1 MVCQGIVEDG
11 MRVFVTGATGYLGRA
26 IAARLVKG
34 GYEVH
39 GLTRKS
45 ERAETLRGIGVRPV
59 VGDITRPESYVA
71 ELKNCDA
78 VVHAATFDEEVAKRD
93 QMALETIRAGVV
105 DGRVR
110 HFLFTSGVW
119 VHGET
124 GVAIEDETDPPKPA
138 ELVAWR
144 PAHEEVALDMVEH
157 EAHVSVMRPGLVY
170 GGVGGIFGGWFRE
183 ARAGHPIGYPG
194 DGHQRWNLVHRD
206 DVAEGYR
213 LALEHGRGGQRF
225 LLVDESRFTAREL
238 AEAAARAAGVE
249 ARPLSREQT
258 LERYGKAG
266 LATLMDQRVTSARA
280 RRELGW
286 VPRHSSF
293 VAEIEDLYRE
303 WAAGQKAAVA

>member
-1 MVCQGIVEDG
+1 

-26 IAARLVKG
+26 IAARLVKS

-45 ERAETLRGIGVRPV
+45 ARADTLRGIGVRPL
-59 VGDITRPESYVA
+59 VGDITQPESWVA

-78 VVHAATFDEEVAKRD
+78 VIHAADFEDEVAKCD
-93 QMALETIRAGVV
+93 QMALEAIRSGVV

-124 GVAIEDETDPPKPA
+124 GAAIEDETDPPKPH
-138 ELVAWR
+138 EVVSWR

-157 EAHVSVMRPGLVY
+157 EAHVSVLRPGLVY
-170 GGVGGIFGGWFRE
+170 GGSEGIFGGWFRDVRE
-183 ARAGHPIGYPG
+183 GRPIGVPG
-194 DGHQRWNLVHRD
+194 DGQQRWNLVHRD

-213 LALEHGRGGQRF
+213 LALEHGRGGQRY
-225 LLVDESRFTAREL
+225 LLVDESRFTALEL
-238 AEAAARAAGVE
+238 AEAAARASGGEV
-249 ARPLSREQT
+249 RLLTREQT
-258 LERYGKAG
+258 LERHGKSG
-266 LATLMDQRVTSARA
+266 LAMMMDQRMTSARA

-286 VPRHSSF
+286 VPMHSSF
-293 VAEIEDLYRE
+293 VAEAAELYRE
-303 WAAGQKAAVA
+303 WATGKTVLA